1 MYKNSDMG
9 RYYTALT
16 LLMISSKKVTK
27 DMLLSFEYFAV
38 ENSLN
43 FLTWDRYKAVNEFQ
57 RIFS

>member
-43 FLTWDRYKAVNEFQ
+43 FLT
-57 RIFS
+57 